1 MLELRIR
8 FESSW
13 TNSFYDEPGGA
24 PLFTSG
30 SDLTG
35 SLKKKLNPV
44 DFDRIGARSSQS
56 RLPFLQALQAA
67 NPELLYRVPVSFD
80 RTVQGVLARLVGEV
94 RRLSDVEQTHLAL
107 RAFAAGECAFDIEH
121 EHSQTTTLSTYK
133 DNAIQTQGAGL
144 INNEVLYSDNAVSRY
159 LFGHLGQSL
168 WDLQLSIFDLLK
180 PGSDLNGHGWFP
192 SSPSALIDRLTALFP
207 EQTKAIK
214 DAKGPPGKG
223 PYRSPYRAVF
233 LALSCVLPDQ
243 AMAALE
249 MQKEFA
255 RQGKKAS
262 FSIEAG
268 ALDGWWIGSAII
280 IARIKMLTDDER
292 AAFIKAGALTERGNL
307 SGINSTGTVGFVTE
321 KGVYTFASGASAV
334 SSRMPYGINI
344 PVQDA
349 TGFTHQ
355 VPSGVLKKTGTIT
368 FTLKDSPALEQ
379 ELQTAIEAASV
390 GPFHFGKKGIAYVQ
404 SLELY

>member
-1 MLELRIR
+1 MLELKIR

-13 TNSFYDEPGGA
+13 TNSFYEEPGGA

-30 SDLTG
+30 SDLSG
-35 SLKKKLNPV
+35 SAKQKLNPV
-44 DFDRIGARSSQS
+44 AFDRDGAQRSGS
-56 RLPFLQALQAA
+56 RLAFLQALQAA

-80 RTVQGVLARLVGEV
+80 RAVQGVLARLVGEV
-94 RRLSDVEQTHLAL
+94 RRLSDVEQSHLAL
-107 RAFAAGECAFDIEH
+107 RAFAAGEFEVNIEH

-144 INNEVLYSDNAVSRY
+144 ISNEVLYSDNAVSRY

-168 WDLQLSIFDLLK
+168 EALQFSIHDLLT
-180 PGSDLNGHGWFP
+180 PGTALAGLGWFP
-192 SSPSALIDRLTALFP
+192 SSPSALIDRLAALFS
-207 EQTKAIK
+207 EQAKEIK
-214 DAKGPPGKG
+214 DAKSLAGKG
-223 PYRSPYRAVF
+223 PYRSPYQAVF
-233 LALSCVLPDQ
+233 LALSSALPSQ
-243 AMAALE
+243 ATATLE
-249 MQKEFA
+249 IQNEFA
-255 RQGKKAS
+255 RQGKQAS
-262 FSIEAG
+262 LSVESG
-268 ALDGWWIGSAII
+268 AFDGWWIGSAII

-334 SSRMPYGINI
+334 SSRMPYAIDI
-344 PVQDA
+344 PVQDS
-349 TGFTHQ
+349 TGRTLK

-368 FTLKDSPALEQ
+368 YTLKDSPELEQ
-379 ELQTAIEAASV
+379 ELHSAIESASV